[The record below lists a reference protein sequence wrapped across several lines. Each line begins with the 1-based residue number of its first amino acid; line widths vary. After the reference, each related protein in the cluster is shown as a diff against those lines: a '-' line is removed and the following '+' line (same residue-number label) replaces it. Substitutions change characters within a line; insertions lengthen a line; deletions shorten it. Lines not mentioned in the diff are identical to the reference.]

1 MFHNQDTLAHVAAK
15 EDAVKIRE
23 QNCQAKDNACAAQL
37 LELEVMKT
45 MLDKQKALF
54 QEEKTNMRVV
64 LEESEHHVGTT
75 TRVAEELA
83 MGNDQLK
90 QKQQRMLEEVEELK
104 DTQQR
109 YVNHS
114 PYKCMHI

>member
-64 LEESEHHVGTT
+64 LEESEHHVGTIP
-75 TRVAEELA
+75 
-83 MGNDQLK
+83 
-90 QKQQRMLEEVEELK
+90 
-104 DTQQR
+104 
-109 YVNHS
+109 S
-114 PYKCMHI
+114 PCFCYMHV

>member
-1 MFHNQDTLAHVAAK
+1 MAHVAAK
-15 EDAVKIRE
+15 EDAVKVRE
-23 QNCQAKDNACAAQL
+23 QNCQDKDNACAAQL

-45 MLDKQKALF
+45 VFDKKKALF
-54 QEEKTNMRVV
+54 QEEKTKMRVV
-64 LEESEHHVGTT
+64 LEESEHHVGAT

-90 QKQQRMLEEVEELK
+90 QKQRRMLEEVEELK

-109 YVNHS
+109 
-114 PYKCMHI
+114 